1 MRTEFTFTIMDL
13 IGLLALL
20 IVVLATLTIAEIL
33 RRKNKVQGSTSRKIV
48 HLTVGNVILVFPF
61 FFSNVWTALIG
72 PLFFIPFTY
81 FTSPASPIKK
91 FRLKGV
97 GEGHAYGTV
106 FYAISLTVLVGL
118 FFYPD
123 TTYTNPYNVILLASF
138 MPLIWGDGMGAVIG
152 TKYGEKSRYNVFGST
167 KSLLGSWT
175 AAFATLVVVV
185 ISCLIFHQTL
195 EVAIYI
201 GLLTGFITAIVEA
214 ITPKGFD
221 NIAIPAANALV
232 LFLLYTFASDKNLE
246 NLNADLSLYSIIG
259 AFVIGLVLAILGII
273 LKALTW
279 DGAIAGFYF
288 GFIIL
293 GLGSWTWG
301 AMYVS
306 FFIIG
311 SLFTFIGKDRKK
323 DTTKEFEKGETARDS
338 VQAMVNSIVP
348 ATLVFIAILVREP
361 IFTIMAGGAFATSLS
376 DTLGTEIGVLSR
388 KKPRLST
395 KPLIKTERGTPGAVS
410 LIGLLASII
419 AAAVIGGIGF
429 GVSYL
434 DSFVVMSSSRILFL
448 IAVIIGGF
456 LGAYTDSIFACTIQ
470 KMNKCKKCGK
480 ITEKKVH
487 CNEETVFYS
496 GIHWMHNDVVNLF
509 SVAIGAFI
517 SALVYI
523 IGHYLI

>member
-1 MRTEFTFTIMDL
+1 MRTQFTFTIMDL
-13 IGLLALL
+13 IGLIALL
-20 IVVLATLTIAEIL
+20 FIVLTTLTIAEIL
-33 RRKNKVQGSTSRKIV
+33 RRKDKVQGSTSRKIV

-97 GEGHAYGTV
+97 GDGHAYGTV

-123 TTYTNPYNVILLASF
+123 VSNQNNVILFASF
-138 MPLIWGDGMGAVIG
+138 MPLVWGDGMSAVIG
-152 TKYGEKSRYNVFGST
+152 TKFGEKSRYTIFGST

-175 AAFATLVVVV
+175 AAFATLGAVT
-185 ISCLIFHQTL
+185 ISCLILKQTL
-195 EVAIYI
+195 QVAIYI
-201 GLLTGFITAIVEA
+201 GLLTGFITAIIEA

-221 NIAIPAANALV
+221 NIAIPSANALV
-232 LFLLYTFASDKNLE
+232 LFLLYTYVLDANLE
-246 NLNADLSLYSIIG
+246 NLNPDLSINSIVG
-259 AFVIGLVLAILGII
+259 ATVIGLVLAILGIT

-288 GFIIL
+288 GLIIL

-311 SLFTFIGKDRKK
+311 SLFTFIGKNKKK
-323 DTTKEFEKGETARDS
+323 DATEEFEKGKTARDS

-348 ATLVFIAILVREP
+348 AVLAFIAILAQEP

-376 DTLGTEIGVLSR
+376 DTLGTEIGVLSK
-388 KKPRLST
+388 KKPRISK
-395 KPLIKTERGTPGAVS
+395 KPWIKAERGTPGAVS
-410 LIGLLASII
+410 IIGLLSSII
-419 AAAVIGGIGF
+419 AAAVIAGIGF

-434 DSFVVMSSSRILFL
+434 DSLVVMSSSKVLFL

-456 LGAYTDSIFACTIQ
+456 LGAYADSIFACTIQ
-470 KMNKCKKCGK
+470 KMNKCKKCSK
-480 ITEKKVH
+480 ITEKDFH
-487 CNEETVFYS
+487 CSEETVFYS
-496 GIHWMHNDVVNLF
+496 GIRWMQNDVVNLF

-523 IGHYLI
+523 IGYYLI

>member
-1 MRTEFTFTIMDL
+1 MRTEFTFTTMDL
-13 IGLLALL
+13 IGIISLL
-20 IVVLATLTIAEIL
+20 IFVLTTLTIAEIL
-33 RRKNKVQGSTSRKIV
+33 RRKDIVQGSTSRKIV
-48 HLTVGNVILVFPF
+48 HLSVGNVILVFPF

-97 GEGHAYGTV
+97 GDGHAYGTV

-118 FFYPD
+118 FFYPEA
-123 TTYTNPYNVILLASF
+123 TNLNNVILFASF
-138 MPLIWGDGMGAVIG
+138 MPLVWGDGMSAVIG
-152 TKYGEKSRYNVFGST
+152 TKFGEKSRYTIFGST

-175 AAFATLVVVV
+175 AAFATLGAVT
-185 ISCLIFHQTL
+185 ISCLILNQTL
-195 EVAIYI
+195 RVAIYI

-221 NIAIPAANALV
+221 NLAIPAANALV
-232 LFLLYTFASDKNLE
+232 MFLLYTFVLNVDLE
-246 NLNADLSLYSIIG
+246 NLNTVLSNNSIISG
-259 AFVIGLVLAILGII
+259 FVIGLILAILGIT

-311 SLFTFIGKDRKK
+311 SLFTFIGKDKKK
-323 DTTKEFEKGETARDS
+323 DATKEFEKGETARDS

-348 ATLVFIAILVREP
+348 AILAFVAILAREP
-361 IFTIMAGGAFATSLS
+361 ILTIMAGGAFATSLS
-376 DTLGTEIGVLSR
+376 DTLGTEIGVLSK
-388 KKPRLST
+388 KKPRISI
-395 KPLIKTERGTPGAVS
+395 KPWIKVDRGTPGAVS
-410 LIGLLASII
+410 ITGLLSSII
-419 AAAVIGGIGF
+419 AAAVIAGIGF

-434 DSFVVMSSSRILFL
+434 DSFVVMPSSKILFL

-456 LGAYTDSIFACTIQ
+456 LGAYVDSIFACTIQ

-480 ITEKKVH
+480 ITEKDYH
-487 CNEETVFYS
+487 CNEETIFYS
-496 GIHWMHNDVVNLF
+496 GIRWMQNDVVNLF
-509 SVAIGAFI
+509 SVAIGALI

-523 IGHYLI
+523 AGYYLI

>member
-1 MRTEFTFTIMDL
+1 MRTDFTFTTMDL
-13 IGLLALL
+13 IGIVALL
-20 IVVLATLTIAEIL
+20 IFVLATLTIAEIL
-33 RRKNKVQGSTSRKIV
+33 RRKDIVQGSTSRKIV
-48 HLTVGNVILVFPF
+48 HLAVGNVVLVFPF

-97 GEGHAYGTV
+97 EDGHAYGTV

-123 TTYTNPYNVILLASF
+123 VANQNNVILFASF
-138 MPLIWGDGMGAVIG
+138 MPLVWGDGMSAVIG
-152 TKYGEKSRYNVFGST
+152 TKFGDKSRYTIFGGT
-167 KSLLGSWT
+167 KSLIGSWT
-175 AAFATLVVVV
+175 AAFATLAAVT
-185 ISCLIFHQTL
+185 ISCLILNQTL
-195 EVAIYI
+195 RVSIYI

-221 NIAIPAANALV
+221 NIAVPATNALV
-232 LFLLYTFASDKNLE
+232 IFLLYRLILDVNLE
-246 NLNADLSLYSIIG
+246 NLNTILSINSIIS
-259 AFVIGLVLAILGII
+259 AFMIGLMIAISGIL

-301 AMYVS
+301 AMYLS

-311 SLFTFIGKDRKK
+311 SIFTFIGKDKK
-323 DTTKEFEKGETARDS
+323 KNATEEFEKRETARDS
-338 VQAMVNSIVP
+338 VQAMVNSIIP
-348 ATLVFIAILVREP
+348 AVLAFIAILVHEP

-376 DTLGTEIGVLSR
+376 DTLGTEIGVLS
-388 KKPRLST
+388 KNKPRLSI
-395 KPLIKTERGTPGAVS
+395 KPWKKADRGTPGAVS
-410 LIGLLASII
+410 IIGLLSSIMAAAII
-419 AAAVIGGIGF
+419 AGIGY

-434 DSFVVMSSSRILFL
+434 DNFVVMSSSKVLFL
-448 IAVIIGGF
+448 ISVIIGGF
-456 LGAYTDSIFACTIQ
+456 LGAYADSIFACTIQ
-470 KMNKCKKCGK
+470 KMNKCNECGK
-480 ITEKKVH
+480 ITEKDFH
-487 CNEETVFYS
+487 CNEETVFHS
-496 GIHWMHNDVVNLF
+496 GIRWMQNDIVNLF

-523 IGHYLI
+523 IGNYLI